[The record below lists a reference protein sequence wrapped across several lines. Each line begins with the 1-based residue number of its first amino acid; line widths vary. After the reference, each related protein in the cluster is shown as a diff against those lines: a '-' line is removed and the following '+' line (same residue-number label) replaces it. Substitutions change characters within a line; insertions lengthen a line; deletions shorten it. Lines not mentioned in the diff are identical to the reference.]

1 MDTNISKIMDYVSI
15 GVCIVVL
22 ILIGVLCRQI
32 FLEKGNAKESKNE
45 SIDDMITAYLDK
57 EELKYSTRTL
67 SDSAKVYYLSW
78 EEGPFM
84 RVIADQK
91 RQLYRIEGN
100 LDLKNSIKPEDKT
113 VVIEQINKYNSE
125 ANVASSYLDENN
137 DIIFWLTHS
146 CEDGAYSEE
155 CFEQDFY
162 LTLKIVD
169 RETPKLL
176 NDAGITPPP
185 IKD

>member
-1 MDTNISKIMDYVSI
+1 MVYVSI

-32 FLEKGNAKESKNE
+32 FIEKGNAKESNDGC
-45 SIDDMITAYLDK
+45 IGNMITTFFDK
-57 EELKYSTRTL
+57 EKLNYNTRILDDTAKIFLL
-67 SDSAKVYYLSW
+67 SFGEDPLMRVL
-78 EEGPFM
+78 M
-84 RVIADQK
+84 RVIADQE
-91 RQLYRIEGN
+91 RQQYRIVSN
-100 LDLKNSIKPEDKT
+100 LNLENSIKPEEKAAI
-113 VVIEQINKYNSE
+113 IEQINKYNST

-155 CFEQDFY
+155 CFRQDFY